1 MKTFLALLLILI
13 ATAAPSAPVAVT
25 SGEHEGFTRLVF
37 DYGQPVDWRFGRT
50 DDGYELAVAGTAPG
64 YDLTGVF
71 RLIGTSRLAAIWA
84 DPASGNL
91 RVGIACACHAIPFE
105 FRPGIIV
112 VDLRDGP
119 PPKGS
124 SFETALAGTELPRLA
139 DKAAPRPRARP
150 ASAAGSYDWLQ
161 IAQEDRPAP
170 QGPPA
175 TPGTVSATRLDPL
188 RALLLEQISRGAAQ
202 GVVDM
207 TRPGKAHSPAPRPP
221 FASANVRIG
230 DGPPLQSDPPGSP
243 TGELGATGEPC
254 ISADRLDVA
263 AWTPEDPVATT
274 WAPAM
279 TGLVGEFDRP
289 DPAAQSRAVRYLIGL
304 GFGAEAR
311 QMLDA
316 FGPDLPDAA
325 LWRVMAHIVDD
336 DPTGAGPLHDQMACD
351 SPAALWSMLAAR
363 TPGPGTLVNAPAVRL
378 AFSALPL
385 HLRQLLGPR
394 LAEGFLT
401 MGDTESA
408 RAIRDAI
415 LRAAPE
421 AEGGVA
427 RMEATL
433 DAQSGDPEQAERR
446 LRAAIARG
454 GPEALP
460 ALADLVEL
468 RARRGLPVSPDDVPA
483 LEAAL
488 AERAGSRDEA
498 RFAGALILAYA
509 AAGEPGRA
517 FVLLPKAPG
526 LEPEVWSL
534 LARLGSD
541 DQILRLGLPPP
552 ARAKATAAARQD
564 MARRLL
570 DLGLARPARQ
580 WLEGVA
586 EPDAL
591 LMARSDLASGAPR
604 EALRRIA
611 GADTEEGIAL
621 RAEALRRLG
630 DDGALAALERS
641 QDKAEAAARSL
652 ARAADWTGL
661 AQSPPSPWQILAGT
675 VTGARQEATGEAP
688 AQEGV
693 LAAAHRLIDDSALTR
708 GQIAGLLAALPS
720 S

>member
-1 MKTFLALLLILI
+1 MKALLTLLFLLI
-13 ATAAPSAPVAVT
+13 AAAAPAAPVAVT

-37 DYGQPVDWRFGRT
+37 DYGHPVDWRFGRT
-50 DDGYELAVAGTAPG
+50 ADGYELAIADAPPG

-124 SFETALAGTELPRLA
+124 SFETALAGPELPQLA
-139 DKAAPRPRARP
+139 DKDVPRPRPRP
-150 ASAAGSYDWLQ
+150 AKVAPDYDWLH
-161 IAQEDRPAP
+161 IARDETPSPQRPP
-170 QGPPA
+170 VKPE
-175 TPGTVSATRLDPL
+175 SRLDPL
-188 RALLLEQISRGAAQ
+188 RDLLLEQLSRGAAQ
-202 GVVDM
+202 GVVEM
-207 TRPGKAHSPAPRPP
+207 TRPEKSRPPAPQPP
-221 FASANVRIG
+221 FASAHVRIG
-230 DGPPLQSDPPGSP
+230 DGPPLQSDPRASP
-243 TGELGATGEPC
+243 MGDLGATGHPC
-254 ISADRLDVA
+254 IAAERLDVT
-263 AWTPEDPVATT
+263 AWASDAPVATT

-289 DPAAQSRAVRYLIGL
+289 DPAAQSRAVRYLLHL

-316 FGPDLPDAA
+316 FGSDLPDAA
-325 LWRVMAHIVDD
+325 LWRAMAHVLDD
-336 DPTGAGPLHDQMACD
+336 DKAGEELFGDQMACD
-351 SPAALWSMLAAR
+351 GPAALWSMLAAPALR
-363 TPGPGTLVNAPAVRL
+363 PGMLVNAAAVRL

-394 LAEGFLT
+394 LAEGFLA

-408 RAIRDAI
+408 RAIRDAV
-415 LRAAPE
+415 LRAGPDG
-421 AEGGVA
+421 EGGVA

-433 DAQSGDPEQAERR
+433 DARAGDPGQAEKR
-446 LRAAIARG
+446 LRAAIDRG

-468 RARRGLPVSPDDVPA
+468 RARRGLPVAPDDVPA

-488 AERAGSRDEA
+488 AERAGTEDEA

-509 AAGEPGRA
+509 AAGKPEQA
-517 FVLLPKAPG
+517 FGLLPKAPA

-541 DQILRLGLPPP
+541 EQILRLGLPPS
-552 ARAKATAAARQD
+552 AAVKATADARQD

-570 DLGLARPARQ
+570 DLGLARPARE
-580 WLEGVA
+580 WLKAVS
-586 EPDAL
+586 EPDPL
-591 LMARSDLASGAPR
+591 LMARADLAVDEPR

-611 GADTEEGIAL
+611 GTDTPEGADL
-621 RAEALRRLG
+621 RAEALRALG
-630 DDGALAALERS
+630 DDRALAALERS
-641 QDKAEAAARSL
+641 RGDETAAAHTL

-661 AQSPPSPWQILAGT
+661 AQTPPSPWQSLAGT
-675 VTGARQEATGEAP
+675 VAETAADETAGAP

-693 LAAAHRLIDDSALTR
+693 LAAAHQLIDESNRTR
-708 GQIAGLLAALPS
+708 AQIAEILSALPS